1 MSLTVRS
8 FPFLSTPYKTFR
20 QLISP
25 SGLSLAMNPI
35 IQLQRD
41 ITRYETDAIY
51 YQDRAEHC
59 RREAALLR
67 QELEEEQTGTRTALE
82 NARERATMILKLDG
96 LTGAEI
102 EAPEKVPSGDS
113 SQKAPLQRLPQ

>member
-1 MSLTVRS
+1 
-8 FPFLSTPYKTFR
+8 
-20 QLISP
+20 
-25 SGLSLAMNPI
+25 MNPI

-41 ITRYETDAIY
+41 ITRYEADAIY

-96 LTGAEI
+96 LTGAE
-102 EAPEKVPSGDS
+102 KVLSGDS
-113 SQKAPLQRLPQ
+113 VQKAHIRRIPNRTRIDTGYPCYS